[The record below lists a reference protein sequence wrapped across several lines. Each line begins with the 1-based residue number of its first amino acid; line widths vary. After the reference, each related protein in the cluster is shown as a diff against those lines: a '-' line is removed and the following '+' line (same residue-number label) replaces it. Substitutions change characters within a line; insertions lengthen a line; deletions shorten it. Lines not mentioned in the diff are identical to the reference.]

1 MVAVSLFAYLRL
13 TENPAVAAATSR
25 APVAPALVTAGTDS
39 RNLQPVAQDVYR
51 FQPLVLS
58 IDGTEM
64 IHGTNE
70 HMTLKNL
77 ALMTD
82 FYARLIATAAR

>member
-1 MVAVSLFAYLRL
+1 VA
-13 TENPAVAAATSR
+13 AVAAASAH
-25 APVAPALVTAGTDS
+25 APVAPGLVVAGTDS
-39 RNLQPVAQDVYR
+39 RSLQPVSRDVYR

-58 IDGTEM
+58 VRDTEM

-70 HMTLKNL
+70 HMTLENL